1 VASTDQARS
10 IKYFFILFSSDA
22 PPLKKPDQMGI
33 GEKVSAIFF
42 GIQYPKN
49 KVVELFG
56 CLVLSW
62 ES

>member
-1 VASTDQARS
+1 VAGIDQASS

-22 PPLKKPDQMGI
+22 LPLKKLKQMGI
-33 GEKVSAIFF
+33 GEKVSAMFF

-49 KVVELFG
+49 KVVELFD
-56 CLVLSW
+56 CLVLNW